1 MHDNVLV
8 HYRIKIYMKK
18 LSTLIT
24 CFFITLIAYAQQ
36 PVDSVA
42 LKFGNTITADELKEH
57 LFIVASDSFG
67 GRNTGSEGLKMAA
80 DYIIK
85 NHQANQLQ
93 GIVDGGYLQSFT
105 VTESKWGNP
114 YIEINGKSFS
124 FPEDFYGFPAMN
136 HTLEEKIERVT
147 FAGYGIESENYND
160 YQNLDIE
167 GKAVLIFSGE
177 PRSAD
182 STYFVTGTTDKSRFT
197 SNFSASMR
205 TKQEIASAKG
215 ASLVMMVDEN
225 YAANSRRYGIYTK
238 MPSMQLPDDQK
249 DSIANLVFISP
260 EMAQAL
266 LGKKDL
272 EKIKKKIS
280 KKGKSQSFDVKTDVK
295 LALLKEDKKINTS
308 NVLAFIEGN
317 ELKDEV
323 LVITSHYD
331 HVGTT
336 EGKIYNGADDDGS
349 GTVAVLEIAEAFA
362 QAKAAGNGP
371 KRSILF
377 MNVSGEEK
385 GLLGSEYYT
394 NHPVIP
400 LERTVANLNI
410 DMIGRVDPEH
420 EEMPEYVYVIGSDRL
435 SSELHQINE
444 EANAT
449 YTNLILDYKYNAL
462 DDPNRF
468 YYRSDHYN
476 FAKHQIPII
485 FYFNGVHEDYHQ
497 PGDTPDKIRYDLLEQ
512 RAKLVFFTAWKL
524 SNQDKRIEVDVVGE

>member
-1 MHDNVLV
+1 
-8 HYRIKIYMKK
+8 MKK
-18 LSTLIT
+18 SLALIT
-24 CFFITLIAYAQQ
+24 CFLCITITTYAQQ
-36 PVDSVA
+36 PIDSVA
-42 LKFGNTITADELKEH
+42 LQFGNTITADELKEH

-67 GRNTGSEGLKMAA
+67 GRDTGSEELKMAA
-80 DYIIK
+80 DYLIK
-85 NHQANQLQ
+85 NYKSNQLQ

-114 YIEINGKSFS
+114 YMQVDGKKFS
-124 FPEDFYGFPAMN
+124 FPEDFYGFPSMN
-136 HTLEEKIERVT
+136 HTLEEEIEKVT
-147 FAGYGIESENYND
+147 FAGYGIESEKYND
-160 YQNLDIE
+160 YQKLDIQ
-167 GKAVLIFSGE
+167 GKAVVILSGE
-177 PRSAD
+177 PMSAD

-225 YAANSRRYGIYTK
+225 YAANSRRYGMYTK
-238 MPSMQLPDDQK
+238 MPSMQLPADQK
-249 DSIANLVFISP
+249 DTVANFIFISP

-272 EKIKKKIS
+272 EKIKQKIS
-280 KKGKSQSFDVKTDVK
+280 KKGKPQTFIAKADIK
-295 LALLKEDKKINTS
+295 LALEKEDKKINTS
-308 NVLAFIEGN
+308 NVLAYIEG
-317 ELKDEV
+317 EDLKDEV

-336 EGKIYNGADDDGS
+336 DGKVYNGADDDGS

-362 QAKAAGNGP
+362 QAKAAGHGSR
-371 KRSILF
+371 RSILF

-400 LERTVANLNI
+400 LENTVANLNI

-420 EEMPEYVYVIGSDRL
+420 DETPAYVYVIGSNRL

-449 YTNLILDYKYNAL
+449 YTDLILDYKYNAL

-512 RAKLVFFTAWKL
+512 RARLVFHTAWKL
-524 SNQDKRIEVDVVGE
+524 ANQDKRIEVDVVGE